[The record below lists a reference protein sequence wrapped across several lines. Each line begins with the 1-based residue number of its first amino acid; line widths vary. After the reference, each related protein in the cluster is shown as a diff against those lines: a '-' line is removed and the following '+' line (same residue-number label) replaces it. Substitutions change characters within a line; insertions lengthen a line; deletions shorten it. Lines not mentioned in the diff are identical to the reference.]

1 MKSSMLNQ
9 LPLLQASLNGSR
21 DGILVVDFRQNKA
34 LDYNRRFL
42 EIWNIDQEQSCVVE
56 HEFLM
61 ARIVEQ
67 TIETEQL
74 RTLTQ
79 SLCSRSREE
88 SLDRIELKC
97 HRFIEMHSSA
107 SIIDD
112 EVCGRVCF
120 FRDITAEIRQKSI
133 EEARTRTM
141 TLIAMGAELE
151 QILESI
157 VHGVEGINPNM
168 ICSILLLDRGQTHL
182 TVGSAPNL
190 PKFYNQAINGLK
202 IGPEVGC
209 CGAAAYSKKRVVV
222 ENIMDN
228 SFWTPYRPLAVAAGL
243 SSCWSEPI
251 IDPDRNVLGTFAIY
265 HRFIHSPSE
274 ADIIT
279 ISEAANIAAIAIHR
293 KRVEEDIISQ
303 ERRFRSLFE
312 GSNDAIILVG
322 KDGVFDCNRRAP
334 EMFGLSSKEE
344 LFQSKVFELSP
355 DEQPDGQSSLL
366 SSQYHLMQGYQE
378 GNHQFEWSYRSAKG
392 REFPAEVILKSYLF
406 EGQRVLQFTIRDIS
420 ERKSAETAF
429 NCQREKLVAASKLS
443 SLVEMAGG
451 IAHEIN
457 NPLAIIIG
465 QASRIRRRYE
475 RGLLDTEQLGDDL
488 VRIES
493 TAQRIAKIVR
503 GLRSFSRSSE
513 KDPMEV
519 TSVTDIIEDTLELCQ
534 EKFRVHAIELILDV
548 APDIRLSCRRSQIAQ
563 LLMNLLSNAY
573 DAVDDLSSK
582 WIKLEAYANEEWITI
597 EVSDSGEGIDPAIR
611 EKIMQPFFTTK
622 EEGRGTGLGLSISQG
637 ISEDH
642 GGSLRLEPSAE
653 HTTFIVRLPL
663 FEEDR
668 RQQESTSM
676 QLVSSNQLQA

>member
-1 MKSSMLNQ
+1 MLNQ

-21 DGILVVDFRQNKA
+21 DGILVVDFRQKTA
-34 LDYNRRFL
+34 LEFNRRFL
-42 EIWNIDQEQSCVVE
+42 EIWKLDPLLSVDLEYAVLRDHIIDQT
-56 HEFLM
+56 
-61 ARIVEQ
+61 R
-67 TIETEQL
+67 TEDD
-74 RTLTQ
+74 RRKLTQ
-79 SLCSRSREE
+79 ILCSGDSEGR
-88 SLDRIELKC
+88 LDRINLKFN
-97 HRFIEMHSSA
+97 RSLEIHSSA
-107 SIIDD
+107 LIIDNQI
-112 EVCGRVCF
+112 CGRVCF

-133 EEARTRTM
+133 EEARTKTM
-141 TLIAMGAELE
+141 TLIAIGADLE
-151 QILESI
+151 KILESI
-157 VHGVEGINPNM
+157 VLGVEGVNPGM
-168 ICSILLLDRGQTHL
+168 ICSILLLDRKQTHL

-209 CGAAAYSKKRVVV
+209 CGAAAFTKQRVVV

-243 SSCWSEPI
+243 ASCWSEPI
-251 IDPDRNVLGTFAIY
+251 LDPDRNVLGTFAIY
-265 HRFIHSPSE
+265 HSYVHAPCA
-274 ADIIT
+274 ADIET
-279 ISEAANIAAIAIHR
+279 ISDAANIAAIAIHR
-293 KRVEEDIISQ
+293 KRVEENTISQ
-303 ERRFRSLFE
+303 ERRFRSVFE
-312 GSNDAIILVG
+312 GSNDAIILLG

-334 EMFGLSSKEE
+334 EMFGLSSKEA
-344 LFQSKVFELSP
+344 LFSSNLFELSP
-355 DEQPDGQSSLL
+355 ELQPDGQSSLL
-366 SSQYHLMQGYQE
+366 ASHYHLMQGYQE
-378 GNHQFEWSYRSAKG
+378 GNHQFEWTYLTSKG

-429 NCQREKLVAASKLS
+429 ILQREKLVAASKLS

-475 RGLLDTEQLGDDL
+475 RGILDTDKLGDDL
-488 VRIES
+488 GRIES

-513 KDPMEV
+513 NDPMEV
-519 TSVTDIIEDTLELCQ
+519 TTVTDIIDDTLELCQ

-548 APDIRLSCRRSQIAQ
+548 ASDIRINCRRSQIAQ

-573 DAVDDLSSK
+573 DAVDDLSNK
-582 WIKLEAYANEEWITI
+582 WIKVEAYTNDDWITI

-622 EEGRGTGLGLSISQG
+622 EQGRGTGLGLSISQG

-642 GGSLRLEPSAE
+642 GGSLRLEPNAE

-668 RQQESTSM
+668 RRYETRSVKR
-676 QLVSSNQLQA
+676 LSSGNQLQA

>member
-1 MKSSMLNQ
+1 MLNQ

-21 DGILVVDFRQNKA
+21 DGILVVDFRQKTA
-34 LDYNRRFL
+34 LEYNRRFL
-42 EIWNIDQEQSCVVE
+42 EIWNFDLEHSQSIDQKVLMDRIIEQS
-56 HEFLM
+56 
-61 ARIVEQ
+61 
-67 TIETEQL
+67 
-74 RTLTQ
+74 RTPENVRKLTQ
-79 SLCSRSREE
+79 SLCSRSRQE
-88 SLDRIELKC
+88 SLDRFELKC
-97 HRFIEMHSSA
+97 HRMIEMHSSP

-112 EVCGRVCF
+112 EVCGRVCY

-133 EEARTRTM
+133 EEARTKTM

-151 QILESI
+151 NILESI
-157 VHGVEGINPNM
+157 VQGVERVNPDM
-168 ICSILLLDRGQTHL
+168 ICSILLLDRNQSFL
-182 TVGSAPNL
+182 TVGAAPNL

-209 CGAAAYSKKRVVV
+209 CGAAAFTKQRVVV

-265 HRFIHSPSE
+265 HRFIHAPSE
-274 ADIIT
+274 ADIVT

-303 ERRFRSLFE
+303 ERRFRSVFE
-312 GSNDAIILVG
+312 GSNDAILLVG

-334 EMFGLSSKEE
+334 EMFGLSSKDA
-344 LFQSKVFELSP
+344 LLGSKVFELSP
-355 DEQPDGQSSLL
+355 DFQPDGQSSLL
-366 SSQYHLMQGYQE
+366 GSQYHLMQGYQE
-378 GNHQFEWSYRSAKG
+378 SNHQFEWSYRTIKG
-392 REFPAEVILKSYLF
+392 RDFPAEVILKSYLF

-420 ERKSAETAF
+420 ERKAAETAF
-429 NCQREKLVAASKLS
+429 NLQREKLVAASKLS

-475 RGLLDTEQLGDDL
+475 RGLLDTEKLGEDL
-488 VRIES
+488 GRIES

-519 TSVTDIIEDTLELCQ
+519 TTVTDIIEDTLELCQ
-534 EKFRVHAIELILDV
+534 EKFRIHAIELILDV
-548 APDIRLSCRRSQIAQ
+548 TPGIRLNCRRSQIAQ

-573 DAVDDLSSK
+573 DAVDDLSNK
-582 WIKLEAYANEEWITI
+582 WIKLEAYVSEEWITI
-597 EVSDSGEGIDPAIR
+597 EVSDSGEGIAPLIR

-622 EEGRGTGLGLSISQG
+622 EQGRGTGLGLSISQG

-642 GGSLRLEPSAE
+642 GGSLRLETNAE

-668 RQQESTSM
+668 RRYESQGL